1 MHSVGILGCGWLGIS
16 LAKKFK
22 KLNYQVLGSKTSLKG
37 LSEIEK
43 IGIEGFLVVLKQDK
57 SEGILAFIKN
67 IETLI
72 ISVPPQMK
80 SSDSNF
86 TGKIQTLIN
95 SIKSSSLKKVL
106 FLSSTSVYGSKG
118 GFFDETKK
126 CFPDNRSAQE
136 LHYCEKLIKKLT
148 IPTVIV
154 RLGGLIGEDRNP
166 IYYLQNKIIKNPN
179 GRINFIHK
187 DDAVN
192 GISTLVTNKKINGL
206 FNLVSPHHPTRKSYY
221 NYVSKKYNLKDPKFE
236 NGEKVLRIINGDK
249 ITKMTEFNY
258 SVDNLLI

>member
-1 MHSVGILGCGWLGIS
+1 MYSVGVLGCGWLGIS

-43 IGIEGFLVVLKQDK
+43 FGIEAYIVVLKNDK
-57 SEGILAFIKN
+57 SEGILPFIKN

-72 ISVPPQMK
+72 ISVPPQKK
-80 SSDSNF
+80 SFDSNF
-86 TGKIQTLIN
+86 TVKIQTLIN
-95 SIKSSSLKKVL
+95 SIKSSSLKKIL

-118 GFFDETKK
+118 GVFDETKK
-126 CFPDNRSAQE
+126 CLPNSRTAQE
-136 LHYCEKLIKKLT
+136 LYDCEKLIKGLA

-166 IYYLQNKIIKNPN
+166 IYHLQNKIIKNPN
-179 GRINFIHK
+179 GRINFIHR

-221 NYVSKKYNLKDPKFE
+221 KYVSKKYNLKDPKFE
-236 NGEKVLRIINGDK
+236 NGEKVMRIINGDK
-249 ITKMTEFNY
+249 ITRVTKFNY